1 MRRRDL
7 PAWVLGAALFLAPDL
22 APAAAAAAAAAAK
35 DGGICDAATALTP
48 VGLDTAS
55 GRVLL
60 AVPPLGAG
68 SKARGDGWLVEL
80 APGAESARAW
90 RDPAAQLRG
99 RFGGS
104 VGPGPVLALRPC
116 GDSCLQPV
124 RWQAGAWTPLGES
137 LPLPSVSTAGLTYD
151 LTGAPWIVIHRAA
164 EREAAGQVK
173 AWAFR
178 LEGREW
184 VPKGHL
190 TVAAVGDLQAM
201 PAPQRKDGVL
211 SGTGLFAAS
220 GAPETW
226 VAGLPSLPPAKQGQ
240 LIALGGGFAGY
251 LSADGAIYLS
261 GDTGKTWRRSTWT
274 PWGTG
279 TTGIWRQGNDFWVDL
294 PLGDRQGRL
303 QLRLVRPPG
312 AERREAGALAPRPR
326 RQLGAAGDRRQRG
339 HDPERPPAALPPAGA
354 PAGHLAAAVG
364 LRRHRRG
371 LVPSGAHLRQRHP
384 RQRAAG
390 AAAGALSATPWP
402 GP

>member
-1 MRRRDL
+1 MGRAMRSRGL
-7 PAWVLGAALFLAPDL
+7 AVLLLGLALLLGPALALSV
-22 APAAAAAAAAAAK
+22 PAASAAE
-35 DGGICDAATALTP
+35 ICDAGAALTP
-48 VGLDTAS
+48 VGLDTAD

-60 AVPPLGAG
+60 AVPPLGN
-68 SKARGDGWLVEL
+68 RGDGWLVEV

-124 RWQAGAWTPLGES
+124 RWQAGAWKPLGEP
-137 LPLPSVSTAGLTYD
+137 LPLPAVSTAGLTYD

-164 EREAAGQVK
+164 EKDGQVR

-184 VPKGHL
+184 MAKGTL
-190 TVAAVGDLQAM
+190 TVSAVGDLQAV

-211 SGTGLFAAS
+211 SGTGLFSAS
-220 GAPETW
+220 GPPETW
-226 VAGLPSLPPAKQGQ
+226 VTGLPTLPPAKQGQ

-274 PWGTG
+274 PWGAG
-279 TTGIWRQGNDFWVDL
+279 TTGIWRQGSDFWVDL
-294 PLGDRQGRL
+294 PLGDRQGRM
-303 QLRLVRPPG
+303 QLAWFDRRVPSAEKLVLSRLNHDGTWVQLASAGSEVTTKNDRLPLSHLLVPEPDVWLLLSGCAATADGSFLVVRTYRNGALGNARLVPLRP
-312 AERREAGALAPRPR
+312 A
-326 RQLGAAGDRRQRG
+326 
-339 HDPERPPAALPPAGA
+339 
-354 PAGHLAAAVG
+354 
-364 LRRHRRG
+364 
-371 LVPSGAHLRQRHP
+371 S
-384 RQRAAG
+384 
-390 AAAGALSATPWP
+390 
-402 GP
+402 